1 MPGVSLCRALA
12 LAFCLAAATPCGGA
26 LAAPAAPPPAELTE
40 ARALVRA
47 GKPEAAL
54 AILRPLARGRTVD
67 AAVLFEI
74 GIAAIVAS
82 QRPGIDGDSRD
93 ALLDEA
99 IGALHAMLVGRPG
112 LIRVRLELAR
122 AFFLKQEDALARRHF
137 EQVLAGKPP
146 AGVALNVNRFLNI
159 MRARKRW
166 SLRVGASMLP
176 DTNIGAGSAERI
188 IYINVGGARLP
199 FRRDVEE
206 LTTSGIGVSA
216 WLGGEYQYP
225 VAPQW
230 RLRGGGDVSRREYR
244 ESRFDRMTV
253 SGHVGPRWLIGRGSE
268 ASLLLTGLH
277 QWTGSGLKDPSH
289 YDVGVRVEGRH
300 RLTPRT
306 TLTARISRAE
316 RRYDDEDNRDGP
328 ILDVSLGTFWVAS
341 PTLRLDAG
349 LGWGRER
356 PELERFR
363 NASRR
368 LHVGATAALP
378 WGFTV
383 GGSGALRWTDW
394 EGSWL
399 PFVEGGGER
408 RDLTRTI
415 RVFAHNRALTVEG
428 FSPQISVTQ
437 ESRTTNAQLHDYERT
452 FGEVRFVRLF

>member
-1 MPGVSLCRALA
+1 MSPVSLCRALA
-12 LAFCLAAATPCGGA
+12 LAACVAAAAPSAGA
-26 LAAPAAPPPAELTE
+26 LAAPSAPPAVELTE

-47 GKPEAAL
+47 GKPEQAL

-67 AAVLFEI
+67 AAVLFNI
-74 GIAAIVAS
+74 GIAAVVAS
-82 QRPGIDGDSRD
+82 QRPGLDGDSRD

-99 IGALHAMLVGRPG
+99 IAALHTMLVGRPG

-122 AFFLKQEDALARRHF
+122 AFFLKGEDRLARRHF
-137 EQVLAGKPP
+137 ELVLAGNPP

-166 SLRVGASMLP
+166 SLRVGAAMLP

-188 IYINVGGARLP
+188 IYIDVGGARLP
-199 FRRDVEE
+199 FVRNEQE

-225 VAPQW
+225 VADGW
-230 RLRGGGDVSRREYR
+230 RLRAGGDFSRREYR
-244 ESRFDRMTV
+244 ESRFDQMTV
-253 SGHVGPRWLIGRGSE
+253 AGHVGPRWLIGRGSE

-277 QWTGSGLKDPSH
+277 QWTGSGLEDPSH
-289 YDVGVRVEGRH
+289 YDIGVRVEGRH

-306 TLTARISRAE
+306 TLTARLSRAE
-316 RRYDDEDNRDGP
+316 RRYDDEEGRDGP
-328 ILDVSLGTFWVAS
+328 ITDVSLGTFWVAS